1 MIQASQW
8 LGTDVTAVG
17 FPADSCGDQ
26 SCRKLFIG
34 CANGLSCR
42 TLIMNETV
50 RLYAFAASAGLVLLG
65 LGVLVARLR
74 RKTPEQLERERR
86 LRISEI
92 GRITDGAVIDVN
104 EIEVNGSDEIQ
115 LLVYRYDVAG
125 VSYEASQD
133 VTSLRHRVDL
143 HSCRAGLMTSIK
155 YDPANPGNSIV
166 IAENWTGLRTK

>member
-1 MIQASQW
+1 
-8 LGTDVTAVG
+8 
-17 FPADSCGDQ
+17 
-26 SCRKLFIG
+26 
-34 CANGLSCR
+34 
-42 TLIMNETV
+42 MNETL
-50 RLYAFAASAGLVLLG
+50 RLYAFAALAGLALLG
-65 LGVLVARLR
+65 TGVLVARLR

-92 GRITDGAVIDVN
+92 GRITDGTVIDVN
-104 EIEVNGSDEIQ
+104 EMEVNGSDEIQ
-115 LLVYRYDVAG
+115 LLLYRYDVAG

-166 IAENWTGLRTK
+166 IAENWTGLRHK